1 MSITLSTT
9 DLAQIEAALNT
20 LVSPLY
26 YERIGD
32 WRNASRLAVER
43 VIGADRSAGM
53 LPCADEPLAEHHA
66 DLLPAINDYLNYFHT
81 LDVGL
86 QVRRRELGLE
96 VCHWSTVY
104 DMKQLVKS
112 EIYNDFS
119 HPHKMLDCT
128 GLVYDLDPSLPPAA
142 LLYYHES
149 EESKPFGERGLALL
163 RLLMPAFK
171 AGVQSCLRLATRR
184 AALGQ
189 LFDSIESALACFD
202 AAGNVV
208 QQNLAMTKLLS
219 AEPEHDRLLAQMRA
233 AANTLG
239 ASLRR
244 ATRHAYSDT
253 PASPWRDLSTAA
265 RHYRLSA
272 SLLPAGL
279 LAPQSMIV
287 VALDP
292 LDQQQRSDT
301 ELRATYALTSREI
314 QIARLLATRHHTPE
328 IADLLG
334 ISVHTARRHTE
345 HVLMKLGVHSREQVK
360 SLLFV

>member
-1 MSITLSTT
+1 MSITLSTK

-53 LPCADEPLAEHHA
+53 LPCVDEPLAEHHA
-66 DLLPAINDYLNYFHT
+66 DLLPAINDYLDYFHT

-128 GLVYDLDPSLPPAA
+128 GLVYDLDPALPPAA

-149 EESKPFGERGLALL
+149 EKSRPFGERGLALL

>member
-1 MSITLSTT
+1 VSVTLSSLELTE
-9 DLAQIEAALNT
+9 IESALTT
-20 LVSPLY
+20 LVSPLSFD
-26 YERIGD
+26 RITD

-53 LPCADEPLAEHHA
+53 LPCADEPFAEHHP
-66 DLLPAINDYLNYFHT
+66 DLLPAINDYLDYFHT

-86 QVRRRELGLE
+86 HIRRRELGLE

-104 DMKQLVKS
+104 DMKELVKS

-119 HPHKMLDCT
+119 APHGMLDCT
-128 GLVYDLDPSLPPAA
+128 GLVYDFDPALPPAA

-149 EESKPFGERGLALL
+149 EESRPFGERGLALL

-171 AGVQSCLRLATRR
+171 AGVHSCLRLATQR

-189 LFDSIESALACFD
+189 LFDRMEGALACFD
-202 AAGNVV
+202 AKGAVV
-208 QQNLAMTKLLS
+208 QQNAAMTKLLS
-219 AEPEHDRLLAQMRA
+219 AEPQRDRLLAQMCA
-233 AANTLG
+233 AANEM
-239 ASLRR
+239 ASSMRR
-244 ATRHAYSDT
+244 TTRHVHRDAPT
-253 PASPWRDLSTAA
+253 SPWRDVRTTSK
-265 RHYRLSA
+265 HYRLSV

-287 VALDP
+287 VVLDL
-292 LDQQQRSDT
+292 LDRQERTDA

-314 QIARLLATRHHTPE
+314 QIARLLAARLQTPE

-334 ISVHTARRHTE
+334 MSVHTARRHTE
-345 HVLMKLGVHSREQVK
+345 HVLMKLGVHSRREVERI
-360 SLLFV
+360 LLI